1 MWKKVDNQ
9 FLCETI
15 AFRPIVELKKENNL
29 EKQWLPYMDMD
40 TVKNIVNGIINDT
53 GEQNEIASTQ
63 ANHEIHQFVVD
74 CANNIISEMRGA

>member
-53 GEQNEIASTQ
+53 GEQNEIAST
-63 ANHEIHQFVVD
+63 
-74 CANNIISEMRGA
+74 